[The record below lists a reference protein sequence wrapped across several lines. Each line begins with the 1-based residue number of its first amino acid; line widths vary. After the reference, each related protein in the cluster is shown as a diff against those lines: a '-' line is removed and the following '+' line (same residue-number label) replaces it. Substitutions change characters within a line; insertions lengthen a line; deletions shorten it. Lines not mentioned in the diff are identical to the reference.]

1 MDIDEALYT
10 LKKAGF
16 ICEDT
21 DTDDDEYWSEY
32 NDQKLKKK
40 AFDYDLRHDSYGNK
54 RVNRSIDFKIIIGRL
69 FNLANKLKKAGIDV
83 GELRNNFSVEEDP
96 TLQVSVSGKI
106 DGEVVDAVQC
116 LGNGYVITDRIGT
129 VLKKLKTADEVVD
142 FLVGLN

>member
-1 MDIDEALYT
+1 MKIDEALYT

-32 NDQKLKKK
+32 NNQKLNKK
-40 AFDYDLRHDSYGNK
+40 AFDYDLRYDSYGNK
-54 RVNRSIDFKIIIGRL
+54 RANRSLDLKIIIGRL

-83 GELRNNFSVEEDP
+83 GELRKSFSVEEDP
-96 TLQVSVSGKI
+96 SLQVSVGGKI

-116 LGNGYVITDRIGT
+116 WGNGYVITDRIGT

>member
-32 NDQKLKKK
+32 NNQKLNKK
-40 AFDYDLRHDSYGNK
+40 AFDYDLRYDSYGNK
-54 RVNRSIDFKIIIGRL
+54 RANRSLDLKIIIGRL
-69 FNLANKLKKAGIDV
+69 FNLANELKKAGIDV
-83 GELRNNFSVEEDP
+83 GELRNDFSVEEDP
-96 TLQVSVSGKI
+96 SLQVSVGGKI
-106 DGEVVDAVQC
+106 DGEVVDTVQC
-116 LGNGYVITDRIGT
+116 WGNGYVITDRIGT